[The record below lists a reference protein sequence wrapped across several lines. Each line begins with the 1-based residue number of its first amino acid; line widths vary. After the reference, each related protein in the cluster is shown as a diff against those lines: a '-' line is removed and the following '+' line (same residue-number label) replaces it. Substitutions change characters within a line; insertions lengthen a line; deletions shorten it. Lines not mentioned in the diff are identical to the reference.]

1 MATSRIGELAAVIA
15 TNTKHLDAHF
25 SKNGLPSPSFDP
37 DSPVD
42 LLLGNEVIA
51 TRQAILDATEE
62 LNALMQGP
70 IDLLTRQ
77 PVSQGHND

>member
-1 MATSRIGELAAVIA
+1 MATSRIRELAAVIA
-15 TNTKHLDAHF
+15 ANTEQLDAHF
-25 SKNGLPSPSFDP
+25 SEKGLPSPSFDP
-37 DSPVD
+37 DSPAD
-42 LLLGNEVIA
+42 LLLDSEVIA